1 MKLAW
6 QSAFSALSLTV
17 LCATAQSAPPRI
29 LVQPPRAGV
38 GDMIARDRGACASQT
53 LALYVHEWIGNPGNG
68 LHSASSIFS
77 GSRLSPARKD

>member
-1 MKLAW
+1 MRMTRQPAW
-6 QSAFSALSLTV
+6 CALSLAV
-17 LCATAQSAPPRI
+17 VCATAQSAPPRI
-29 LVQPPRAGV
+29 LVQPPLAGV